1 MRNQPINPAC
11 PSEALLLGRWHS
23 ATSPQTAA
31 KEHGCQ
37 CLADIHKE
45 RKRLHNCRLP
55 SRTCRLSQIIKSVR
69 IYSHLVSCPNLPVM
83 FCFLYSRLFSFDFP
97 TWISLW
103 HWSTELQ
110 LRTFGAK
117 ATCDAQHGATHRNKR
132 VPNGTRLPLQFTKG
146 GNLWKT
152 LFNTFSVAC
161 SFFRWRHQGTSKET
175 WKCSFWERH
184 QLGTHC
190 ILSSQIVTCHS
201 EVPKQSTIYRFINT
215 VHVALRLPSC
225 ITSKSQF
232 EVKRFLLGWC
242 RFSIFSSSSLAGGLV
257 PQREMVSTLFY
268 FNCQKFGFIIFFHP
282 CWFPN
287 FCTISLFT
295 PVTLP

>member
-1 MRNQPINPAC
+1 MTLVHRTPAWDLRC
-11 PSEALLLGRWHS
+11 KSDLWRATWSETPKQKGTKWHQVAIALH
-23 ATSPQTAA
+23 Q
-31 KEHGCQ
+31 
-37 CLADIHKE
+37 
-45 RKRLHNCRLP
+45 
-55 SRTCRLSQIIKSVR
+55 
-69 IYSHLVSCPNLPVM
+69 
-83 FCFLYSRLFSFDFP
+83 
-97 TWISLW
+97 
-103 HWSTELQ
+103 
-110 LRTFGAK
+110 
-117 ATCDAQHGATHRNKR
+117 
-132 VPNGTRLPLQFTKG
+132 G

-152 LFNTFSVAC
+152 LFKTFSVAC
-161 SFFRWRHQGTSKET
+161 SFFRWRHQGTSKGT

-215 VHVALRLPSC
+215 VHVALSLPSC

-257 PQREMVSTLFY
+257 PQREMVSTLFH
-268 FNCQKFGFIIFFHP
+268 FNFQKFGFIIFFHP